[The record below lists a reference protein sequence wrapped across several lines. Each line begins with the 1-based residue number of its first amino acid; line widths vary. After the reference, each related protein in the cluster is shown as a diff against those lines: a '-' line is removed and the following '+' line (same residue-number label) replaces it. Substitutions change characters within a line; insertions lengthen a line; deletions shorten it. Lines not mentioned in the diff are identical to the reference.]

1 MRVRKVLIVED
12 EDFNMS
18 YAEAVLQT
26 INIQYDRAYSGKEA
40 IELVKVN
47 SYSLILLDCQMPDMD
62 GYETARIIRELK
74 SEHSRI
80 PIFAV
85 SANSTDEDRLKCE
98 QAGMLGLLRKP
109 LEAHE
114 VNKIMGKY
122 REIHNDGTSV
132 SVKPETH

>member
-80 PIFAV
+80 PIFEV

-114 VNKIMGKY
+114 VNRIMGKY